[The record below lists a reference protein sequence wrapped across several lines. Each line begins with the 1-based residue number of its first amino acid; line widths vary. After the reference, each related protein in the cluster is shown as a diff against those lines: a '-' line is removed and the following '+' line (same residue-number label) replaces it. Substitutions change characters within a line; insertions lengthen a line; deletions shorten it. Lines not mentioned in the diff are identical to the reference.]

1 MDLLYCN
8 NYHKIQIFECNCLES
23 SQTIE
28 NISSYCFYDIADVN
42 KVDSSQYTKIYE
54 KGQLSNTY
62 LPNVEYNYLI
72 LFYYSNQFPLS
83 YCIGIQPD
91 VRVDENVN
99 AFMLMFIVTIRLSSY
114 SNDIMIIF
122 NIPTNNVNQN
132 ITISDICSNEVVKN
146 VLNSFKII
154 DFSLFQLY
162 IQLLNCLL
170 LYKLK

>member
-1 MDLLYCN
+1 M
-8 NYHKIQIFECNCLES
+8 
-23 SQTIE
+23 
-28 NISSYCFYDIADVN
+28 
-42 KVDSSQYTKIYE
+42 
-54 KGQLSNTY
+54 SNTY

-122 NIPTNNVNQN
+122 NIPTNNLNQN

-154 DFSLFQLY
+154 DFSLF
-162 IQLLNCLL
+162 
-170 LYKLK
+170 